1 MRQWLADLHIH
12 TLLSPC
18 AEIEMT
24 PHHIV
29 MKAAEFGVQIIAITD
44 HNASANVAATIA
56 VGERYGVKVLPGMEV
71 QCQEEAHIIVL
82 FDTLAQL
89 QSWQEIVDK
98 NMSQLQN
105 DPAKFG
111 AQFIVD
117 DEDNFVAEES
127 RMLLAS
133 LKLKASEVVSYCNEL
148 GGICIAAHIDRPS
161 YSLLGQLGFLTVDL
175 GLAAA
180 EISYAGIAELTNH
193 CLQPLAANL
202 SYITSS
208 DAHRMAE
215 FLQGPKSL
223 MHLEVPTVNEI
234 KKALA
239 GKEGR
244 SCSPG
249 YFIKKTDSN
258 GTY

>member
-29 MKAAEFGVQIIAITD
+29 MKAAEFGVRLIAITD
-44 HNASANVAATIA
+44 HNASANVAAAIA

-71 QCQEEAHIIVL
+71 QCKEEAHIIVL

-89 QSWQEIVDK
+89 QSWQQIVDK
-98 NMSQLQN
+98 NMTQLQN
-105 DPAKFG
+105 DPVKFG

-117 DEDNFVAEES
+117 EEDNFIAEES

-133 LKLKASEVVSYCNEL
+133 LNLKASEVVRYCNEL

-161 YSLLGQLGFLTVDL
+161 YSLLGQLGFLTVGL

-180 EISYAGIAELTNH
+180 EISRTGIAELTNN

-208 DAHRMAE
+208 DAHRMDE
-215 FLQGPKSL
+215 FLQGPKTL
-223 MHLEVPTVNEI
+223 MTMEEPTVGEI
-234 KKALA
+234 KKALSA
-239 GKEGR
+239 QDGR
-244 SCSPG
+244 SCLPG
-249 YFIKKTDSN
+249 YFIKKTDIN